1 MEARICAD
9 RHGSGVSSDNTDG
22 KGRGAAAER
31 LRLSLELTLRTD
43 SNGADP

>member
-9 RHGSGVSSDNTDG
+9 RPGSGVSSDNTDR
-22 KGRGAAAER
+22 KDRSAAER
-31 LRLSLELTLRTD
+31 LRLPLELTLRTD